1 MAIWES
7 QSNRNTGY
15 ICHII
20 GHNNP
25 YDLTE
30 MHYRYD
36 ITDLSIMDIHDVT
49 SIDNPFPRHVTKLS
63 IGSCENITRIHSF
76 PEKLEYLHISYLPN
90 LIEIPELPYGLK
102 SLSIVGTNINYL
114 QSLKH
119 LKLVDCYLHSNNLTC
134 IPELPSTI
142 KNFNCFHN
150 PLNVVPVLPVPIE
163 KMDYVEIYRVDDKLT
178 FEENQL
184 LMARCTEILK
194 IGQMNVTEF
203 NEYMRNLRT
212 YTQDRFD
219 EYIKILDTTN
229 YYDMMK
235 AVYTMS
241 DVKFEHFIENYLTSS
256 NSTVTS

>member
-7 QSNRNTGY
+7 QSNRDTGY
-15 ICHII
+15 ITHII
-20 GHNNP
+20 GHNNS

-30 MHYRYD
+30 MHNRND

-49 SIDNPFPRHVTKLS
+49 SIDNPFPRHLTKLS
-63 IGSCENITRIHSF
+63 IGPCKNITHIHSF
-76 PEKLEYLHISYLPN
+76 PEKLEYLYISDLPN
-90 LIEIPELPYGLK
+90 LTEIPELPYGLK
-102 SLSIVGTNINYL
+102 HLIICGTNIAYL

-119 LKLVDCYLHSNNLTC
+119 LKLVDCYLHSNNLSC
-134 IPELPSTI
+134 IPALPSTI

-150 PLNVVPVLPVPIE
+150 PLTVTPVLHVPIE
-163 KMDYVEIYRVDDKLT
+163 KMDYVELYREGKKQT
-178 FEENQL
+178 FEENL
-184 LMARCTEILK
+184 LLEARCTEILK
-194 IGQMNVTEF
+194 IGKMNVDEF

-241 DVKFEHFIENYLTSS
+241 DDKFEHFIENYMK
-256 NSTVTS
+256 